1 MLISVLFRSDTHTFP
16 ELLNKMTLGRKRK
29 SVRNLYHGI
38 IAESKKIL
46 GDLDFLLPDICTDRY
61 TCLFF
66 ERTGKVTGR
75 YAKTLR
81 QILDRKPVLYMCINI
96 VFTRIDMLG
105 IRIASQMP
113 THFFCKIYHHL
124 IMKFLHS
131 QNGMYIVQLL
141 YIKVTETK
149 SLFQLHA
156 ILTAQPRHHS
166 CSDHKMIFQIC
177 YRIAGQYPHTFALH
191 KPSLLAVLFHRLHI
205 TAGYCPIK
213 QYFLRRRPMLHLINQ
228 VTGFQKHPLILISH
242 DKSPFCYQNSNI
254 QK

>member
-1 MLISVLFRSDTHTFP
+1 MLISVLFRSDTYTFP
-16 ELLNKMTLGRKRK
+16 ELLNKMALGGKRE

-131 QNGMYIVQLL
+131 QNGMNIIQLL
-141 YIKVTETK
+141 YVKIAETK
-149 SLFQLHA
+149 SLFQFHA
-156 ILTAQPRHHS
+156 ILTAQPGHHS
-166 CSDHKMIFQIC
+166 CCDHKMILQISH
-177 YRIAGQYPHTFALH
+177 RVAGKYSHTFALH
-191 KPSLLAVLFHRLHI
+191 KPSLFAVLFHSLHI
-205 TAGYCPIK
+205 TAGYRFVK
-213 QYFLRRRPMLHLINQ
+213 
-228 VTGFQKHPLILISH
+228 
-242 DKSPFCYQNSNI
+242 
-254 QK
+254 